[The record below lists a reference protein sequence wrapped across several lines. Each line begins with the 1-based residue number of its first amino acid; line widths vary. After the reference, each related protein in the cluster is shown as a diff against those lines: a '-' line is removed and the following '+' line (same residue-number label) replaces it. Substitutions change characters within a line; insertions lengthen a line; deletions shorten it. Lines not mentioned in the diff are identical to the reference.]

1 MSTELESEKRL
12 PPSLKGTIYQIFLEA
27 ISEEIKLFRGRAEQ
41 QKTTFYDT
49 AAMEKERLIQISENF
64 GVPFSTVVRD
74 DIEFLRQE
82 VNNIGFKLFYKG
94 TPTLYK
100 SFFLSID
107 RIGQMF
113 IYTYSSAANLLQ
125 RSMKDPCD
133 SAKTTAANLPFLFK
147 SKNDFSG
154 IVKDYLTLDSGLILD
169 DSPAFKL
176 DTSNSKISSNHIG
189 LEYFI
194 DRIIEKNSKQYLMTD
209 EYLIFLSENI
219 NWGRRCKEVPH
230 VGSQLSV
237 QTDLSG
243 LTNAQYPEQEY
254 SVPSL
259 NLNVVAN
266 PNLLELISSQYDIA
280 EARFGIGT
288 QELPSVQNPD
298 TPFPIDLN
306 SPIASY
312 KVVSSETFNNE
323 DYIGACAEYFGQEIR
338 KIKIK
343 NNFTGQETHFTFTL
357 PLAPIR
363 KGNVCLA
370 IKQQGVADLVTVLD
384 DRKGNFL
391 SNRLKGTINY
401 DTGECT
407 LDTNFEYE
415 TSFSISKAYDS
426 EDKTL
431 WAYVI
436 PKDETSLTPGSLKI
450 TFSQG
455 KGSSKKT
462 YSVTDDGEGHFN
474 SSPAIVA
481 SEIDYETGEIQIRF
495 TQELTEE
502 SSIDNKYSYPVSW
515 IPSSQDILYA
525 SYFFV
530 LNSIEITEVGFFNN
544 SGDLLMYATFPPLQF
559 SSTEFHCN
567 FTILVN
573 KKIAATLQL
582 T

>member
-1 MSTELESEKRL
+1 MSTELKTEKRI

-27 ISEEIKLFRGRAEQ
+27 ISEEIELFREQARQ
-41 QKTTFYDT
+41 QKTSFYDT
-49 AAMEKERLIQISENF
+49 TSMEKERLIQISENF
-64 GVPFSTVVRD
+64 GVPFSTAVRD

-107 RIGQMF
+107 RIGQVF
-113 IYTYSSAANLLQ
+113 IYTYSSTANLLQ

-133 SAKTTAANLPFLFK
+133 LAKTTASNLPFLFK

-154 IVKDYLTLDSGLILD
+154 IVKDYVALDSGLILD

-176 DTSNSKISSNHIG
+176 DTSNSRISSNHIG

-209 EYLIFLSENI
+209 EYLLFLSENT

-230 VGSQLSV
+230 IGSQLSV
-237 QTDLSG
+237 QADLSG

-266 PNLLELISSQYDIA
+266 PNLLKLISSQYDIA

-298 TPFPIDLN
+298 TPFPTDLN
-306 SPIASY
+306 SPIASLP
-312 KVVSSETFNNE
+312 VVSSETFSSE
-323 DYIGACAEYFGQEIR
+323 DYVGACAEYLGQEIKQL
-338 KIKIK
+338 KIKDD
-343 NNFTGQETHFTFTL
+343 FTGQETHFAFTL

-401 DTGECT
+401 ETGECT

-415 TSFSISKAYDS
+415 TSFFISEAFDP
-426 EDKTL
+426 EDKAL
-431 WAYVI
+431 WAYVV
-436 PKDETSLTPGSLKI
+436 PKDETNLTPGSLKI

-455 KGSSKKT
+455 EGSSKKT
-462 YSVTDDGEGHFN
+462 YSVTDDGKGHFN
-474 SSPAIVA
+474 YSPAIVA

-502 SSIDNKYSYPVSW
+502 SSIENKYSYPVSW
-515 IPSSQDILYA
+515 IPSNQDILYA

-530 LNSIEITEVGFFNN
+530 LNLIEITEVGFFNN

>member
-1 MSTELESEKRL
+1 MSTELETEKRI

-27 ISEEIKLFRGRAEQ
+27 ISEEIKLFREQARQ
-41 QKTTFYDT
+41 QKTSFYDT
-49 AAMEKERLIQISENF
+49 TSMEKERLIQISENF

-113 IYTYSSAANLLQ
+113 SYIYSSAAKLLQ
-125 RSMKDPCD
+125 RSMEDPCD

-154 IVKDYLTLDSGLILD
+154 IIKDYVTLDSGLILD

-194 DRIIEKNSKQYLMTD
+194 DRIIEKGSKQYLMTD
-209 EYLIFLSENI
+209 EYLLFLSENI

-230 VGSQLSV
+230 IGSQLSV

-243 LTNAQYPEQEY
+243 LTNAQYPNQDY

-266 PNLLELISSQYDIA
+266 PNLLELISSQYDIT

-288 QELPSVQNPD
+288 QDLPSVQSPD
-298 TPFPIDLN
+298 TPFPTDLN
-306 SPIASY
+306 SPIASLQ
-312 KVVSSETFNNE
+312 VVSSETFSSE
-323 DYIGACAEYFGQEIR
+323 YYIGACAEYLGQEIR
-338 KIKIK
+338 QLKIK
-343 NNFTGQETHFTFTL
+343 NDFTGQETHFTFTL

-370 IKQQGVADLVTVLD
+370 IKQQGIADLVTVLD

-401 DTGECT
+401 ETGECT
-407 LDTNFEYE
+407 LDTDFEYE
-415 TSFSISKAYDS
+415 TSFSVSEAFDP
-426 EDKTL
+426 EDKAL
-431 WAYVI
+431 WAYVV
-436 PKDETSLTPGSLKI
+436 PKDETNLTPGSLRI

-455 KGSSKKT
+455 EGSSKKT
-462 YSVTDDGEGHFN
+462 YSVTDDGNGHFN

-481 SEIDYETGEIQIRF
+481 SEINYETGEIQIRF

-502 SSIDNKYSYPVSW
+502 SSIENKYSYPVSW

-544 SGDLLMYATFPPLQF
+544 AGDLLMYATFPPLQF

>member
-1 MSTELESEKRL
+1 
-12 PPSLKGTIYQIFLEA
+12 
-27 ISEEIKLFRGRAEQ
+27 
-41 QKTTFYDT
+41 
-49 AAMEKERLIQISENF
+49 
-64 GVPFSTVVRD
+64 
-74 DIEFLRQE
+74 
-82 VNNIGFKLFYKG
+82 
-94 TPTLYK
+94 
-100 SFFLSID
+100 
-107 RIGQMF
+107 
-113 IYTYSSAANLLQ
+113 
-125 RSMKDPCD
+125 MKDPCD

-154 IVKDYLTLDSGLILD
+154 IVKDYVTLDSGLILD

-194 DRIIEKNSKQYLMTD
+194 DRIIEKNSKPYLMTD
-209 EYLIFLSENI
+209 EYLLFLSENI

-230 VGSQLSV
+230 IGSQLSV

-243 LTNAQYPEQEY
+243 LTNAQYPNQDY

-266 PNLLELISSQYDIA
+266 PNLLKLISSQYEIA

-288 QELPSVQNPD
+288 QELPSIQNPD
-298 TPFPIDLN
+298 TPFPTDLN
-306 SPIASY
+306 SPIASLQ
-312 KVVSSETFNNE
+312 VVSSETFSSE
-323 DYIGACAEYFGQEIR
+323 YYIGACAEYLGQEIR
-338 KIKIK
+338 QLKIKDD
-343 NNFTGQETHFTFTL
+343 FTGQETHFTFTL

-370 IKQQGVADLVTVLD
+370 IKQQGIADLVTVLD

-391 SNRLKGTINY
+391 SNKLKGTINY
-401 DTGECT
+401 ETGECT
-407 LDTNFEYE
+407 LDTDFEYE
-415 TSFSISKAYDS
+415 TSFSISEAFDP
-426 EDKTL
+426 EDKAL
-431 WAYVI
+431 WAYVV
-436 PKDETSLTPGSLKI
+436 PKDETNLTPGSLRI

-455 KGSSKKT
+455 EGSSKKT

-481 SEIDYETGEIQIRF
+481 SEINYETGEIQIRF

-502 SSIDNKYSYPVSW
+502 SSIENKYSYPVSW

-573 KKIAATLQL
+573 KKIAATL
-582 T
+582 